1 MRHYRKYLEGNWDKI
16 MDDQTKLLIGSMIA
30 SNLPTLIIIG
40 KYILKKEKELTKI
53 ETLLNIAI
61 KDIDGIAS
69 FIGTPRAIARK
80 ESALKDAEK
89 NSDVQ

>member
-1 MRHYRKYLEGNWDKI
+1 

-30 SNLPTLIIIG
+30 SNLPTLVIIA

-53 ETLLNIAI
+53 QVLLETAI

-80 ESALKDAEK
+80 QSILENAEK
-89 NSDVQ
+89 DSDAQ